1 VVLVTGAS
9 RGVGRE
15 TALQYARAGASGVAI
30 VGRTADALAETR
42 DAIFAVEPGAEVL
55 VLEAD
60 VREVESAR
68 EAVRSVLRRF
78 GKLDILISNA
88 GAITAFTPS
97 EGSFCSFAQGYG
109 LWRSDTRSASF
120 FFFWFSSQSAEQQRP
135 SCVVEHFRGQRPRCL
150 QLCQVL
156 RIFDDGHKHT
166 FSRLPPPNWAPNS
179 AAIPALESTQGYI
192 VAISSVGAQ
201 LRWPGASDGCI
212 TKHAVNRL
220 IEFIVLGK

>member
-1 VVLVTGAS
+1 MPLQLDTITGVDEDLPVTRRGEYVLPQCPLSHPPSRSRSRTPEPPPSRHRSHCHNYSNSIYPAIDPEAHYSAQTYNGKVVLVTGAS

-42 DAIFAVEPGAEVL
+42 EAIFAVEPGAEVL

-78 GKLDILISNA
+78 GKLDILIANA

-120 FFFWFSSQSAEQQRP
+120 FFFFVFVSK
-135 SCVVEHFRGQRPRCL
+135 C
-150 QLCQVL
+150 
-156 RIFDDGHKHT
+156 
-166 FSRLPPPNWAPNS
+166 
-179 AAIPALESTQGYI
+179 
-192 VAISSVGAQ
+192 
-201 LRWPGASDGCI
+201 
-212 TKHAVNRL
+212 
-220 IEFIVLGK
+220 